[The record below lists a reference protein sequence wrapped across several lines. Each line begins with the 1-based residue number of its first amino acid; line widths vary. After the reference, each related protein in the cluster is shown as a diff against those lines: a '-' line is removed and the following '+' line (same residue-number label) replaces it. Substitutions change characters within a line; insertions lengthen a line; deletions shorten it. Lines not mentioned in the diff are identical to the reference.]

1 MGKMHVVKTEQ
12 FHLDLEQLVL
22 YVARDNITAALA
34 LEALIHRQVERL
46 ADPSVPRRPGRV
58 SGTMELVAHPN
69 DIVLLQQTET
79 NVTAL
84 ALMHVARRYP

>member
-1 MGKMHVVKTEQ
+1 MGKLHVVKTEQ
-12 FHLDLEQLVL
+12 FHLALEQLVL

-69 DIVLLQQTET
+69 YLVLPSSTP
-79 NVTAL
+79 NDASC
-84 ALMHVARRYP
+84 